1 MQAFIQWITEI
12 VLYLF
17 LAMVADAL
25 LPSGLMKKYARLVM
39 SILLL
44 LVIINPLLQFL
55 KLDPN
60 QILSSVERQMQSSME
75 TEEMTSAIEEKKNE
89 IMSGQDAYTLKQVEE
104 AIITQLQEP
113 VKKAENVSINE
124 VDLTFFETP
133 HSLESLDKLVLFV
146 SSTEAAGSVEEIII
160 SASDQ
165 EERADEPHHDEDS
178 IKELAAQ
185 QLDLNK
191 EQIEIRWEENHE

>member
-104 AIITQLQEP
+104 AIITQLKEP
-113 VKKAENVSINE
+113 VKKAENVTINE